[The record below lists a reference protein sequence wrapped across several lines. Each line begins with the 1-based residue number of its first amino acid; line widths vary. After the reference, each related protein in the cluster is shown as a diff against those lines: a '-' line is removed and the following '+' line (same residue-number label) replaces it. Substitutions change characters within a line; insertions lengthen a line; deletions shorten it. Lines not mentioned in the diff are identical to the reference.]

1 MGDVLIRYP
10 DGSSFTMKTTD
21 ANFSTEAANVTAA
34 WNSYN
39 KAQKTSKALQTASS
53 LMQVSAPELAAM
65 PEEVDSSA
73 VYSESISSFLQNF
86 PQLLAMSTTANEAS
100 LTSQLNAMEKA
111 IPGLGATIKG
121 LVAQVQTDQKSLA
134 SGTLPQET
142 QDFLSQK
149 AAEMGVTRGTS
160 GGFNSFSLLKD
171 FGTSTMDYQN
181 NLSSRISSTLNTL
194 NQFVPTS
201 NFVSPTTFM
210 MSPTAITQQKQTYN
224 NNITSLN
231 QSYLNAVNNANNYNK
246 SILGQTLLAQ
256 AAL

>member
-10 DGSSFTMKTTD
+10 DGSSFTMNTDD
-21 ANFSTEAANVTAA
+21 ANFANTRSDVIAA
-34 WNSYN
+34 WASYN
-39 KAQKTSKALQTASS
+39 KAQKTSTALQKASS
-53 LMQVSAPELAAM
+53 LMQVTAPELAAM

-100 LTSQLNAMEKA
+100 MTSQLNAMEKA
-111 IPGLGATIKG
+111 IPGLGSTIKG
-121 LVAQVQTDQKSLA
+121 LVSQIQTDQASMA

-142 QDFLSQK
+142 QDFLAQK

-171 FGTSTMDYQN
+171 FGVSTMDYQDK
-181 NLSSRISSTLNTL
+181 LSSRVNATLGTL
-194 NQFVPTS
+194 NQFIPTS

-210 MSPTAITQQKQTYN
+210 MSPTAIASQKQAFN
-224 NNITSLN
+224 NSITSLN

-246 SILGQTLLAQ
+246 SVLGQTLLAQ